1 MDSVA
6 ATSEASEQKNTA
18 PLKKERAG
26 VTVSTGRYMLVAGLL
41 SVAVNILLLVSPLY
55 MIQVYDRVL
64 SSASVSTLL
73 SVSFIAI
80 FLLSIYAFAEAGR
93 RRALAVYG
101 HGQMDG
107 AFRRLS
113 DWLLSKRRFQNAIDA
128 KTQLQHQDV
137 SRVQSAFFS
146 GIVVPIFDLPFV
158 PFYIGLMFLLHPMI
172 GVIGLGGAIVLVG
185 LAILSERITSSKFQ
199 ADQDNENQAQS
210 YLSELQ
216 RSANAV
222 ISMGMRDRVLD
233 NWSGMKDKSLT
244 SSLSTSSVSGF
255 LSGLTKSF
263 RQILQVLVLGGGA
276 FLALQ
281 QQVSPGAIVAGS
293 IIMGRGLAPI
303 DQIVGGWKQLALA
316 WNSWKKIK
324 AFEASD
330 AGDEA
335 GEELEVSEITRGLI
349 CRNAG
354 IGPPGVEQ
362 PILEPFDLGF
372 DFGKTYVI
380 VGPSGSGKSTML
392 QNLSGVWPVTSGK
405 ISLGNRDVST
415 WSDTDRGRFVGY
427 LPQTVELLPGSVA
440 MNISRFHADRGEEV
454 EELSRKLGF
463 HELFMSFPKGYSTV
477 IGRSGHR
484 LSAGQSQAIGL
495 ARACFGESRLLLLD
509 EPTANL
515 DAGLAGR
522 FMAALDMLKAS
533 GKAIVLTTH
542 DSRLI
547 PRADMILSTQGGR
560 LREIENPTKNKV
572 VKPDQITLSGNGR
585 SGQGSS

>member
-6 ATSEASEQKNTA
+6 ATSEASEQKNTV

-113 DWLLSKRRFQNAIDA
+113 DWLLSKRRFQNAVDA
-128 KTQLQHQDV
+128 KSQLQHQDV

-146 GIVVPIFDLPFV
+146 GIVVPVFDLPFV

-172 GVIGLGGAIVLVG
+172 GVIGLAGAIVLVG
-185 LAILSERITSSKFQ
+185 LAILSERITSTKFQ

-233 NWSGMKDKSLT
+233 NWSEMKDKSLS
-244 SSLSTSSVSGF
+244 SSLSTSSTSGF

-330 AGDEA
+330 AVEEPN
-335 GEELEVSEITRGLI
+335 EELEVSEITRGLI

-354 IGPPGVEQ
+354 IGPPGAQQ
-362 PILEPFDLGF
+362 PILEPFDLGI

-380 VGPSGSGKSTML
+380 VGPSGSGKSSLL

-440 MNISRFHADRGEEV
+440 MNISRFHEGRGEEV
-454 EELSRKLGF
+454 EELSRKIGF

-572 VKPDQITLSGNGR
+572 VKPDQITQSGNGR
-585 SGQGSS
+585 SGQSGN

>member
-380 VGPSGSGKSTML
+380 VGQSGSGKSTML